1 MMMALAM
8 TAYLLSAQVG
18 ANPLVILGLLG
29 LLLVLLAGFW
39 HHERRTKYPLMVP
52 EIWQNLVFRRNVTAT
67 FINFLVAYSFTLLAP
82 LYLQLGLGYT
92 SQTTGLLLMIPP
104 LVALVVNPLAGIL
117 VDRVNQPRWQLLVRA
132 YYLRLRWGWSGISS
146 RMNPLR
152 LPQSVL

>member
-1 MMMALAM
+1 M

-67 FINFLVAYSFTLLAP
+67 FINFFGRIQFYVVGTVVFTVGAGVHKP
-82 LYLQLGLGYT
+82 NDRI
-92 SQTTGLLLMIPP
+92 TTHDSTARCARGEP
-104 LVALVVNPLAGIL
+104 ACWN
-117 VDRVNQPRWQLLVRA
+117 
-132 YYLRLRWGWSGISS
+132 S
-146 RMNPLR
+146 R
-152 LPQSVL
+152 